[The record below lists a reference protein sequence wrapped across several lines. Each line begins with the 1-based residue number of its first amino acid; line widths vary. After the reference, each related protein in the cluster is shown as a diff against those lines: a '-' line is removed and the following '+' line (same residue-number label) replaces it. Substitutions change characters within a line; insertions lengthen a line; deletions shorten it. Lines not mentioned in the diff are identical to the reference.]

1 MRTATTE
8 RYIDATKEV
17 REKLAKLFNVTEKMV
32 YLALTYRKDSVI
44 ARKIRY
50 VAVHEYHCKAMH
62 HCPECETLHNI
73 TEDGR
78 RLMVQNFDNGVKL
91 EVDKQTGAVVVYDR
105 KGAVLC
111 TRQIEKIPELS
122 EIQLYAESL

>member
-32 YLALTYRKDSVI
+32 YLALTYRKDSAI

-50 VAVHEYHCKAMH
+50 VAVHEYHSKAMR
-62 HCPECETLHNI
+62 HCPECETLHEI
-73 TEDGR
+73 REGER
-78 RLMVQNFDNGVKL
+78 QLMVQNFDNGVKL
-91 EVDKQTGAVVVYDR
+91 EIDKQTGAAVMYDR
-105 KGAVLC
+105 RGAVVC
-111 TRQIEKIPELS
+111 RRHIEKFPELS
-122 EIQLYAESL
+122 ELQLYAESL